1 MSVLY
6 AENQMY
12 VSTTIKNLKKICV
25 EVFSMSIKSK
35 NVMCDEPHC
44 LNTATYELEWQ
55 DGDGFSSVK
64 VCDEHFPRNP
74 DVVQSFCCIS
84 KVK

>member
-6 AENQMY
+6 AESQMY
-12 VSTTIKNLKKICV
+12 VSIIIENRKKICA
-25 EVFSMSIKSK
+25 EVFCMNIDSK
-35 NVMCDEPHC
+35 KVMCDEPHC
-44 LNTATYELEWQ
+44 INTATYELEWQ

-84 KVK
+84 KVR

>member
-1 MSVLY
+1 MNVLY

-12 VSTTIKNLKKICV
+12 VSTIIKNLKKIRV
-25 EVFSMSIKSK
+25 EVFAMSIDLKK
-35 NVMCDEPHC
+35 VMCDEPHC
-44 LNTATYELEWQ
+44 INTATYELEWQ

-74 DVVQSFCCIS
+74 DVVQSFCCIM